1 MSKDTDTC
9 TKVTLT
15 GGAAGAVGSVAT
27 VSGAGAVAGLGAT
40 GITSGLAAIGGT
52 VGGGMAAGL
61 AITAVAPLA
70 VAGGVFF
77 AYKKWFK

>member
-27 VSGAGAVAGLGAT
+27 VSGLGAT